1 MIRLLIAAI
10 IGLLIASAAAS
21 TATYL
26 PTISGFTTVT
36 TDENQTPP
44 STPTVTSTEGTP
56 TNATATSAATSTPT
70 PTPTLTPTSTDS
82 AGKSNTPTPTST
94 PTSTSVPS
102 PYNVQAQDI
111 ALQLADMASEFHLD
125 SSEVLTLS
133 TQAVSWG
140 AVSAYR
146 TRFLSDAAQ
155 PSGPTKV
162 QSAVVVFR
170 DKSGAGNAFAAEI
183 VYSQHVPGYTQIP
196 VSTHGDASEAFRATG
211 TLNGQ
216 PANTYYVF
224 AYQGNVWAA
233 ILINGPADVTEL
245 ADAESYVDIV
255 LGKLH

>member
-1 MIRLLIAAI
+1 MIRLLMAAI

-21 TATYL
+21 NATYL

-36 TDENQTPP
+36 TDENQTPA
-44 STPTVTSTEGTP
+44 STPTVTSTESTP
-56 TNATATSAATSTPT
+56 ANATATS
-70 PTPTLTPTSTDS
+70 TPTLTPTSTDS
-82 AGKSNTPTPTST
+82 ASTSNTPTPT
-94 PTSTSVPS
+94 PTSLPS

-111 ALQLADMASEFHLD
+111 VLQLGDMASEFHLE

-133 TQAVSWG
+133 TQAVTWG

-146 TRFLSDAAQ
+146 TRFSSDVAQ
-155 PSGPTKV
+155 PTVPTKV

-170 DKSGAGNAFAAEI
+170 AESGAANAFAAEI
-183 VYSQHVPGYTQIP
+183 NYSQHVPGYTQIP
-196 VSTHGDASEAFRATG
+196 VATHGNATEAYRATG
-211 TLNGQ
+211 TFNGQ
-216 PANTYYVF
+216 AVNTYYVF

-245 ADAESYVDIV
+245 ADAESYLDIV